1 MTKSVPEKY
10 AELLDTMHL
19 KQNIVYLLP
28 FFFLWD
34 LQWLYVDPEL
44 KFQETSNN
52 ELSYI
57 VLVTYQHS
65 FADPNRFRLT
75 RQTTFGRRH
84 MNSCTETSIH
94 LWMVST
100 LDHLAA

>member
-1 MTKSVPEKY
+1 MTISVPEKY

-44 KFQETSNN
+44 KFQETSN
-52 ELSYI
+52 I
-57 VLVTYQHS
+57 
-65 FADPNRFRLT
+65 
-75 RQTTFGRRH
+75 
-84 MNSCTETSIH
+84 
-94 LWMVST
+94 
-100 LDHLAA
+100 